1 VTGLQSNRLF
11 SQLSAAEWQKL
22 EQAAKTLTFPAGH
35 EIFKEGDPGDAIYL
49 IKSGEVRI
57 SALTESGERYVFSK
71 VGPSGIFGEMAVLD
85 DKPRS
90 ASAVADSETVAYCI
104 PRQYILDL
112 FKRSPEFT
120 LALVRDISHRLR
132 DFNHQY
138 IRNVLQVERLSLIG
152 RFASSIVHDLKSP
165 LATIQMA
172 AELSGAE
179 KISFETRKMAC
190 ERIQKQVERITFMV
204 NDILEFTRGGES
216 SSAAKMSRTNYA
228 QFVRSTLDELKDDV
242 AEHRVTLRIDGAP
255 PAVDVL
261 INPNRLGRV
270 FHNLIG
276 NALDEMPR
284 GGAISIRFSV
294 EPREIATE
302 IHDTGK
308 GIAPEI
314 ATRLFEPFTTH
325 GKTKGTGLG
334 LSICQR
340 IVEEHGGK
348 ISARNPPEGGAAF
361 RFTLPQIN

>member
-1 VTGLQSNRLF
+1 VTALQSNRLF
-11 SQLSAAEWQKL
+11 SQLSPAESQQL
-22 EQAAKTLTFPAGH
+22 EQAARILTFPAGH
-35 EIFKEGDPGDAIYL
+35 EVFKEGDPGDAVYL
-49 IKSGEVRI
+49 IKSGQVRI

-71 VGPSGIFGEMAVLD
+71 VGPGGIFGEMAVLD
-85 DKPRS
+85 EKPRS
-90 ASAVADSETVAYCI
+90 ASAVTDSEMVVYCI
-104 PRQYILDL
+104 PRKYILDL

-120 LALVRDISHRLR
+120 LALIRDISHRLR

-179 KISFETRKMAC
+179 KVSFDTRKMAC
-190 ERIQKQVERITFMV
+190 ERIEKQVERITFMV

-216 SSAAKMSRTNYA
+216 QGASKLAPTDYA
-228 QFVRSTLDELKDDV
+228 QFVRSTLDELKEELADQK
-242 AEHRVTLRIDGAP
+242 VTLRMEDDP
-255 PAVDVL
+255 PAVPIL
-261 INPNRLGRV
+261 MNPNRLSRV

-284 GGAISIRFSV
+284 GGTITLRFSV
-294 EPREIATE
+294 ESKEIATE
-302 IHDTGK
+302 IQDTGK

-314 ATRLFEPFTTH
+314 LSRLFEPFATH

-340 IVEEHGGK
+340 IIEEHSGR
-348 ISARNPPEGGAAF
+348 ISAHNPPEGGAAF
-361 RFTLPQIN
+361 RFTLPRIN